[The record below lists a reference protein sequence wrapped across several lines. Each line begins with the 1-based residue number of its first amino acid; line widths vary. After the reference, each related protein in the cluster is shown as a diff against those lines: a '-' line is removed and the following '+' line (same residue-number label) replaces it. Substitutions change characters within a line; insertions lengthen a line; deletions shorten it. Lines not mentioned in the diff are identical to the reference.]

1 MQEEKVVIEE
11 EDPHSGYKGF
21 ALIFFFKN
29 YIKNII
35 VKKDYWQMSYNK
47 KMH

>member
-21 ALIFFFKN
+21 ALIFFSKT
-29 YIKNII
+29 I
-35 VKKDYWQMSYNK
+35 
-47 KMH
+47 